1 MIRRPPIA
9 TRTDTLFPYTTLFL
23 SEAGMGWAIA
33 HAKPFFLGG
42 RAIAMHRKRGLER
55 RLVGFTL
62 VDPVGPMPEE
72 CHLVI
77 RDGDIVGRVTSIAHS
92 PTLGRAIGLAYVAP
106 DQAAP
111 GSRFTIKESR
121 GRSIAAE
128 EIGRA
133 HV

>member
-1 MIRRPPIA
+1 M
-9 TRTDTLFPYTTLFL
+9 LC
-23 SEAGMGWAIA
+23 E
-33 HAKPFFLGG
+33 
-42 RAIAMHRKRGLER
+42 RGLER
-55 RLVGFTL
+55 RLVGFIL
-62 VDPVGPMPEE
+62 VDPAGPMPEE

-121 GRSIAAE
+121 GRRSE
-128 EIGRA
+128 EHTSGLQPLMRSTYAVFCLKKKHEHPGLPHTTTNCEISMNDCDVF
-133 HV
+133 HT